1 MQFKNIGF
9 HLENLPKQSQITSCN
24 FMKLCILKFNLNN
37 FDNFIIIIYL
47 FNSYLVFLFVDL

>member
-1 MQFKNIGF
+1 MQFKNIGL
-9 HLENLPKQSQITSCN
+9 HLENLFKKSQITSCN

-37 FDNFIIIIYL
+37 FDIIIIYL